1 VPTGA
6 LRIKGMPSSAT
17 PARRQ
22 RSIRSTI
29 TLLLIIPLLSLIAL
43 WVYAAS
49 GTVGP
54 ALAKQHSA
62 ALNNTVGQPILNMSV
77 ALQTER
83 AQAFAWQASGG
94 RSMSQAQLQQLFG
107 TSDAAVAAWKAAD
120 AKAAGVESAQVKPQA
135 MVLSSALSR
144 LGPLRQQITRGTIKP
159 LEAFNAYNAIMDA
172 TIPYAVSLANPDS
185 TIPLYQES
193 EAQIAG
199 GQGIEALA
207 RQGALLGGVLAG
219 GGYMT
224 QGEYREFLGF
234 VEDQKQDFATA
245 QIPLYWQLSPDPYP
259 AALKSPAYQAFAKL
273 QASIVTHGP
282 GRLTLAPKATQ
293 ATFQNAL
300 VALGVAELVARQGV
314 TADQDHQGTV
324 VLAKLYTVGGA
335 GLLAVILSAFL
346 LLRFGGRIARE
357 LTGLRGAARMLS
369 GERLPSVVRRLR
381 AGEDVDVAAEAPPLD
396 LRTRTREVT
405 DTAEAFSVVQHT
417 AVEAAVEQAQLRK
430 GVSNVFRSLA
440 RRNQSLVQRQLRML
454 DEMERGTQ
462 DPDALAQLFRLDHLT
477 TRMRRQAE
485 GLIILSGAAPGRRW
499 RQPVPVVEALRGAI
513 SEIEDYV
520 RVDLVTDSADFLT
533 GAAVADVTHLLAELI
548 ENAVVY
554 SPPATRVQV
563 RGGRVA
569 NGYVIE
575 IEDRGLGIP
584 VAIRETLND
593 RLAQPPEFDLA
604 DSDQLGLFVV
614 SRLAVRN
621 GIRVSLREAGYGGT
635 TAIVLLPASLVVSEM
650 EASQLAAQGSRG
662 ALAAAGQPAD
672 DTGEPA
678 SILPER
684 RTPWLDRPA
693 SPHPDLAPAGSP
705 ADGRGAPP
713 WEADP
718 TFTGGTFLAD
728 GADLY
733 AGQAPDPAPPLDIAP
748 PLDTAPPFGN
758 VQAFGN
764 GQALGNG
771 GNGFGGSVSDP
782 GTGFG
787 NGSVNGPG
795 SGFGDSGASG
805 PGNGFGSGQPA
816 RGGGPGPD
824 LPTRA
829 SRGSFG
835 NPKPFQDAP
844 APFDDGPAA
853 PRAFASPFQ
862 DPPAPARAPGQFH
875 AAGDGGGQ
883 SAGTGP
889 NGLPKRQKMASMA
902 PQLRDSRPETPNS
915 PLVGRSPEQARA
927 LLSSIQRGLRTG
939 RDEGAEDGAAN
950 GTENGAAGTD
960 DEAHQ

>member
-6 LRIKGMPSSAT
+6 LRIKGMPSAAG

-29 TLLLIIPLLSLIAL
+29 TFLLIIPLLSLVAL

-54 ALAKQHSA
+54 ALARQDSA
-62 ALNNTVGQPILNMSV
+62 KLNNTVGQPILNMSV

-94 RSMSQAQLQQLFG
+94 RSMPRAQLQRLFG
-107 TSDAAVAAWKAAD
+107 ASDAGIAAWKAAD
-120 AKAAGVESAQVKPQA
+120 ASAAGVEAAQVKPQA
-135 MVLSSALSR
+135 AVVSSALGR
-144 LGPLRQQITRGTIKP
+144 LGALRQQVTRGTIKP
-159 LEAFNAYNAIMDA
+159 LDAFNAYNAIMDA
-172 TIPYAVSLANPDS
+172 TIPYAISLANPDS
-185 TIPLYQES
+185 TISLYQES

-219 GGYMT
+219 GGFMT
-224 QGEYREFLGF
+224 QGEYREFAGF
-234 VEDQKQDFATA
+234 AEDQKQDFATA

-273 QASIVTHGP
+273 QASILGHGP
-282 GRLTLAPKATQ
+282 GRLPLHDPKATQ
-293 ATFQNAL
+293 ATFTNAL

-324 VLAKLYTVGGA
+324 ILAKLYAVGGA

-357 LTGLRGAARMLS
+357 LTGLRDAARTLS

-396 LRTRTREVT
+396 LHTRTREVT

-548 ENAVVY
+548 ENAVTY

-575 IEDRGLGIP
+575 VEDRGLGIP
-584 VAIRETLND
+584 VATRETLNE

-621 GIRVSLREAGYGGT
+621 GIRVSLRESGYGGT
-635 TAIVLLPASLVVSEM
+635 TAIVLLPAPLVVSEAD
-650 EASQLAAQGSRG
+650 ASQLAAQGSRG
-662 ALAAAGQPAD
+662 AIAAGGQPAD
-672 DTGEPA
+672 DTGEPD
-678 SILPER
+678 SILPGR
-684 RTPWLDRPA
+684 RTPRVDRPA

-718 TFTGGTFLAD
+718 TFTGGATLAD
-728 GADLY
+728 VGGDFY
-733 AGQAPDPAPPLDIAP
+733 AGQAPDPAPP
-748 PLDTAPPFGN
+748 FGGG
-758 VQAFGN
+758 QAFGN
-764 GQALGNG
+764 GQALGSGQALGNG
-771 GNGFGGSVSDP
+771 GNGFGGVHDP
-782 GTGFG
+782 GHGSAGVPGNGFG
-787 NGSVNGPG
+787 SG
-795 SGFGDSGASG
+795 SGHG
-805 PGNGFGSGQPA
+805 PGNGFGSGLPA

-829 SRGSFG
+829 SRGAFG
-835 NPKPFQDAP
+835 NPMPFQDAP
-844 APFDDGPAA
+844 KPFDDGPAA
-853 PRAFASPFQ
+853 PRGSASPFP
-862 DPPAPARAPGQFH
+862 DTPAPTRAPGQFH

-902 PQLRDSRPETPNS
+902 PQLRDSRPETPSS

-939 RDEGAEDGAAN
+939 RDEGAEDEGAN
-950 GTENGAAGTD
+950 GSGNGEAGTD
-960 DEAHQ
+960 GEAHR